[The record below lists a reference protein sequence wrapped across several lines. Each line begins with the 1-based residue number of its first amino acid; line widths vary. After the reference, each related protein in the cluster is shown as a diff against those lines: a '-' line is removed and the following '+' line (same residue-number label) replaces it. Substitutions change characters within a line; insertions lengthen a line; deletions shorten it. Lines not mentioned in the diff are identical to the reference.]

1 MCHYWRHANQHAQ
14 ATPSHTLCHHKISAQ
29 RSARWIQDAATSSE
43 PNRILPTVKTL
54 QQSRF
59 LSDFRYGNS
68 CSGLA
73 RHNTTMRKSWK
84 FKMSEI
90 YPRPDRTSVE
100 LTPQTSSKWTNTSNV
115 FTMTTFKVAPL
126 RPRCVAQT
134 DKQSATRSCHRR
146 QTQLLE
152 NDQTE
157 RTRNSKEWSTITN
170 HKFLNPKN
178 KQTWTF
184 YHIEYRT
191 VILRTAIVILAHIE
205 SIPETVSVTKMK

>member
-1 MCHYWRHANQHAQ
+1 
-14 ATPSHTLCHHKISAQ
+14 
-29 RSARWIQDAATSSE
+29 
-43 PNRILPTVKTL
+43 
-54 QQSRF
+54 
-59 LSDFRYGNS
+59 
-68 CSGLA
+68 
-73 RHNTTMRKSWK
+73 
-84 FKMSEI
+84 
-90 YPRPDRTSVE
+90 
-100 LTPQTSSKWTNTSNV
+100 
-115 FTMTTFKVAPL
+115 MTTFKVAPL

-157 RTRNSKEWSTITN
+157 RTRNSKEWSTITS

-178 KQTWTF
+178 KQTWKF